1 MKDRHSAIGPS
12 AGIALLALALF
23 TVSQL
28 FTSGGGVQAQSGRK
42 QPTQPRQYDKPKPK
56 PTDPTTPTTPTDPKP
71 ADDQGDKPKPKD
83 PGNDGQDGG
92 QDDGIKIET
101 QLVSVPFTA
110 TDKRNRYINDLAKES
125 IQVFEDGKP
134 QEIFSFVRESDL
146 PLTFAIL
153 FDVSGSQQ
161 YSIPQ
166 QREAASLFFQ
176 RIMRAD
182 KDIAG
187 IVTFRRDIEVR
198 QKLTSNIRS
207 ITRALDD
214 IRFEEGS
221 AQSRGGTPPVVL
233 DPGITG
239 TSLYDAVYVTADEML
254 SREAGRR
261 VIIVLTDGED
271 TTSQYKRD
279 QASDMALRTEAQ
291 VYVIGIPP
299 AAPNGYGGFNYG
311 TVNRGD
317 MTRMCEA
324 TGGRA
329 FFPQRESD
337 YVAAFRQIEED
348 LRQQYI
354 VSYSPENTSR
364 DGKFRSISIKVT
376 RPDSKD
382 LRVLTRKG
390 YYAK

>member
-1 MKDRHSAIGPS
+1 MKGRHSVIGAKAS
-12 AGIALLALALF
+12 LALLALALF
-23 TVSQL
+23 TVSQFFL
-28 FTSGGGVQAQSGRK
+28 GNGAVQAQSGRK
-42 QPTQPRQYDKPKPK
+42 QPTPPRQYDKPKPK
-56 PTDPTTPTTPTDPKP
+56 PTDPTTPTTTDPKP
-71 ADDQGDKPKPKD
+71 VDGQGEKPKPKD

-146 PLTFAIL
+146 PLTFAVL

-182 KDIAG
+182 KDLAA

-198 QKLTSNIRS
+198 QRLTSNVRS
-207 ITRALDD
+207 ISRALDD

-221 AQSRGGTPPVVL
+221 GQSRGGTPPVVL
-233 DPGITG
+233 DPGVTG

-291 VYVIGIPP
+291 VYVIGIPS
-299 AAPNGYGGFNYG
+299 AVPNGYGGYSYG
-311 TVNRGD
+311 GVNRGD
-317 MTRMCEA
+317 MSRMCEA

-337 YVAAFRQIEED
+337 YVAAFQQIEED

-354 VSYSPENTSR
+354 VTYSPENTNR
-364 DGKFRSISIKVT
+364 DGKFRAISIKVN
-376 RPDSKD
+376 RPDAKD